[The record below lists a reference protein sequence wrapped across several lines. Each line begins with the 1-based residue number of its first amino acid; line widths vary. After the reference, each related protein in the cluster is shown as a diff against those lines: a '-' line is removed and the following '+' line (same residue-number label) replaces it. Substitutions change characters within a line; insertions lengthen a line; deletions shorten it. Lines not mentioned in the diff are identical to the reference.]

1 VKALGWSVDSWVWV
15 EVGNRITRWMI
26 RLPSCE
32 SHGGEPEPNL
42 LGLGFALSGVGDG
55 RSALW

>member
-1 VKALGWSVDSWVWV
+1 
-15 EVGNRITRWMI
+15 VGNRITRWMI